1 MKYCTEKNNF
11 VSFTYFKM
19 KINIKIAPEKRLI
32 KIMYFW
38 TTINILLG
46 FVKTISMI
54 NISKSEYIPEYT
66 RQQY

>member
-1 MKYCTEKNNF
+1 
-11 VSFTYFKM
+11 
-19 KINIKIAPEKRLI
+19 
-32 KIMYFW
+32 MYFW

-66 RQQY
+66 MQEHKMFLI